1 MQIDQVTFYRGDK
14 FTGFEEPRYSDRE
27 FIIETIEKAPF
38 WARSKLFAKY
48 DQVYR
53 DTLESQGER
62 AARIEAN
69 TRLRVAVGGLNK
81 PRLPGVRG

>member
-1 MQIDQVTFYRGDK
+1 MQIDQIAFYRGDK
-14 FTGFEEPRYSDRE
+14 FTGFEEPKYSDRE

-48 DQVYR
+48 DEVYR
-53 DTLESQGER
+53 DTLESQGEQ

-69 TRLRVAVGGLNK
+69 TRLRVAVEGLNSSS
-81 PRLPGVRG
+81 LPVS

>member
-1 MQIDQVTFYRGDK
+1 MIDQTAYYKGDK

-48 DQVYR
+48 DQVYT
-53 DTLESQGER
+53 DTLEIQGEQ

-69 TRLRVAVGGLNK
+69 TRLRVAVEGLNSSS
-81 PRLPGVRG
+81 LPVRRG